1 MPALRRLAALAATL
15 LLALACMGMGGLG
28 DTGIINKIPEPDRHF
43 TVTVVDVTDTSF
55 QAEDFSVDGQT
66 VVPVQMGKASLSID
80 FARIS
85 RVVFLRQGDE
95 LLARVSFADG
105 QEKTVTASPRTVF
118 FGRTPWG
125 LMRLAA
131 KDIKEIRF

>member
-15 LLALACMGMGGLG
+15 LLALACMGMGGMG

-43 TVTVVDVTDTSF
+43 TVTVVDVTDTTF
-55 QAEDFSVDGQT
+55 QAEDFSVEGLT
-66 VVPVQMGKASLSID
+66 MVPVQMGKASLSID
-80 FARIS
+80 FARVS
-85 RVVFLRQGDE
+85 RVVFLHRGEE
-95 LLARVSFADG
+95 LQATVTFTDG
-105 QEKTVTASPRTVF
+105 QEKTVTASPRTLF